1 MLTAPLLAEILQK
14 LGQAEEA
21 EVAYRRLIESN
32 PDKIGNYKAMLKAR
46 GLDLGTSRV
55 SFDAWYLEG

>member
-1 MLTAPLLAEILQK
+1 MPLHGLAEILQK

-46 GLDLGTSRV
+46 GLDLGTPL
-55 SFDAWYLEG
+55 AP

>member
-1 MLTAPLLAEILQK
+1 M
-14 LGQAEEA
+14 GQAEEA

-46 GLDLGTSRV
+46 GLDLGKSVTSLPCKIASLNSNFV
-55 SFDAWYLEG
+55 SNRW